1 MLNDSL
7 VRIIK
12 SNNMTWK
19 SILVRTINLQPPCAL
34 QPHLLREDSK
44 RKTHFSVTWLGNL
57 LLGWNTTNPK
67 QNYAMNPNLTVS
79 GHVSCLQNSFFVESR
94 FGNFLSG
101 WKTTNLKQ
109 NYMLNQNLTVS
120 GHVSCLPNSFFVF
133 RKSAWKLLF
142 GLKNHQSEA
151 KSCAESDLTVSSR
164 VSLLKRTFFRNL
176 AWGHPIGLKDHQTES
191 EFDSFK

>member
-79 GHVSCLQNSFFVESR
+79 GHVSCL
-94 FGNFLSG
+94 
-101 WKTTNLKQ
+101 
-109 NYMLNQNLTVS
+109 
-120 GHVSCLPNSFFVF
+120 PNSFFVF